1 MDILNANKTIN
12 QKAAERQLQTVVS
25 NLKNTI
31 TYQEYVNLLQDS
43 KNLSDINVIFAYL
56 SANVKE
62 IDKVTKYPDLFKLI
76 SLRELS
82 SLINPLE
89 LVEEENQMME
99 DILLSYSKTTENKD
113 IVFINL
119 FFQIYKKLLLAS
131 ISSYEYVYYKQ
142 NYKNFV
148 GLYSKYVQDDDLFN
162 LYRYLVVAENL
173 NKS

>member
-1 MDILNANKTIN
+1 MDVLRASRTVN

-56 SANVKE
+56 SANVKDV
-62 IDKVTKYPDLFKLI
+62 DKVTKYPDLFKLI
-76 SLRELS
+76 SLREIS

-89 LVEEENQMME
+89 LVEEENLMME
-99 DILLSYSKTTENKD
+99 DILFSYSKTSENKD

-142 NYKNFV
+142 NYNRFV
-148 GLYSKYVQDDDLFN
+148 ELYTKYLGDDIFDL
-162 LYRYLVVAENL
+162 YT
-173 NKS
+173 